1 MTAVQPAKTTSL
13 QDCVDFVRE
22 RLGRHWVVG
31 APLGLGKPNHLIN
44 ALYAAAKA
52 DPSIQLDLFTALSLN
67 PPKPAKGLKQRFLEP
82 FVHRHFGDYPRLAYL
97 ADLDQGTVPANI
109 TISEF
114 YFRSG
119 SRLHDTHAQRHYVS
133 SNYTHVARDM
143 VAKGIN
149 LLVQMVAAD
158 PTRPDYLSLASN
170 PDVTLDLFQRLSRSA
185 MLRIAQLNEDMPYM
199 GGDAEVPLGEFDLL
213 LDGQPQRLFAVP
225 RMPVSDPDFLIGLYA
240 SRLIRDG
247 GTLQLGI
254 GSLGDAVSYFTVLRQ
269 QNNDRYLRLCDEADI
284 LIKTSPELLE
294 DWGGSD
300 QFKVGLY
307 AASEM
312 FMEGFL
318 HLFNAGVLQRKV
330 YDHAGVQNLLNEGL
344 IGEKLGEDSLEILWD
359 RGLLPRKL
367 DQETLTW
374 LQDFGIL
381 RSGVSFDSAGISI
394 HGHEPLANDLAD
406 PAVRKTL
413 VQHVLGKKLAGGAI
427 MHAAF
432 FLGSEWMYQ
441 SLRNLNIEQRALFRM
456 TSVTRV
462 NQLMGG
468 EELDRA
474 QRMEAR
480 FINTCMKMTLLGAA
494 VSDQLADGQVVS
506 GVGGQYNFVAMAHAL
521 QRGRSV
527 LMLRSHR
534 GRGSAAESNL
544 VWEYPHATIP
554 RHLRDL
560 VVTEYGVAD
569 LRSANDEQVI
579 QRLICI
585 SDSRWQ
591 ESLRQEAVDAGK
603 LDPTWKIPS
612 DFVQNTPAWVAR
624 TVAPWRAMG
633 WIDDYPFGSDFTPEE
648 QQLAR
653 ALSFLA
659 EHGGTRLGRFKLLL
673 SALGGSGKLLH
684 ENRHV
689 LARMDLLETHHLKE
703 KLDQRLISLGIKS
716 TARVNS

>member
-44 ALYAAAKA
+44 ALYEAARA

-82 FVHRHFGDYPRLAYL
+82 FVHRQFGDYPRLAYL

-149 LLVQMVAAD
+149 LMVQMVAAD

-199 GGDAEVPLGEFDLL
+199 GGDAEVPLDEFDLL

-240 SRLIRDG
+240 SQLIRDG

-254 GSLGDAVSYFTVLRQ
+254 GSLGDAVSYFTVLRE
-269 QNNDRYLRLCDEADI
+269 QNNDRYRRLCSEADA

-294 DWGGSD
+294 DWGGSGP
-300 QFKVGLY
+300 FKVGIY

-318 HLFNAGVLQRKV
+318 HLFNAGVLKRKV

-344 IGEKLGEDSLEILWD
+344 IGENISKDILEILWD
-359 RGLLPRKL
+359 RGLLPRQL
-367 DQETLTW
+367 DLETLTW
-374 LQDFGIL
+374 LQVSGIL
-381 RSGVSFDSAGISI
+381 RSGLSFDSARISMR
-394 HGHEPLANDLAD
+394 GQEPLANDLAD
-406 PAVRKTL
+406 PAVRKAL
-413 VQHVLGKKLAGGAI
+413 ARQVLGKKLTGGAV

-560 VVTEYGVAD
+560 VVTEYGIAD

-579 QRLICI
+579 QRLICV

-591 ESLRQEAVDAGK
+591 ESLRQ
-603 LDPTWKIPS
+603 
-612 DFVQNTPAWVAR
+612 
-624 TVAPWRAMG
+624 
-633 WIDDYPFGSDFTPEE
+633 
-648 QQLAR
+648 
-653 ALSFLA
+653 
-659 EHGGTRLGRFKLLL
+659 
-673 SALGGSGKLLH
+673 
-684 ENRHV
+684 
-689 LARMDLLETHHLKE
+689 
-703 KLDQRLISLGIKS
+703 
-716 TARVNS
+716 